1 MQHYCRNCGRHGEN
15 LKSCPRCSEAHARFL
30 MQNFTHE
37 WACEREFDQ
46 RRRDALR
53 YERERVE
60 EMRHQQ
66 FLTEQQWRTR
76 AEAEAR
82 ARQMKLQHQHAPGRL
97 QRPRPDNTLSAAAD
111 LVSDLRV
118 LPDVARDTV
127 VGAMREALHPR

>member
-1 MQHYCRNCGRHGEN
+1 
-15 LKSCPRCSEAHARFL
+15 
-30 MQNFTHE
+30 MQNFAHE
-37 WACEREFDQ
+37 RACERELDQ

-60 EMRHQQ
+60 EMRRQQ
-66 FLTEQQWRTR
+66 FLAEQQWRAR

-82 ARQMKLQHQHAPGRL
+82 ARQMQHQHAAIMPPGHL

-111 LVSDLRV
+111 LVSGLRV